1 MSTRRSL
8 LLFALTAAAAAL
20 LGAVPSALAES
31 GATAS
36 AEIMI
41 MHATQVPGAGSIDPK
56 IGSMP
61 QLQKPPFSA
70 YNTYTLVD
78 KRSLRL
84 AQNAPATYEMVNG
97 RTLQLTLLDV
107 TGDKR
112 FHVNAAINKP
122 KQDGGAAFLKLLE
135 VTAAPNEPFFVGGQI
150 YKGGTLVIGVTL
162 SP

>member
-1 MSTRRSL
+1 MSTRRKFL
-8 LLFALTAAAAAL
+8 AFALTGTAAL
-20 LGAVPSALAES
+20 LVGSVPRALAQS
-31 GATAS
+31 GAIAN

-70 YNTYTLVD
+70 YNKYTLVD

-84 AQNAPATYEMVNG
+84 VQSAPATYEMANG
-97 RTLQLTLLDV
+97 RTLQVTLLDV
-107 TGDKR
+107 TSDKR

-122 KQDGGAAFLKLLE
+122 NQDGGAAFLKLLE

-150 YKGGTLVIGVTL
+150 YKGGTLVIGVTIK
-162 SP
+162 P